1 MNGHAIGEGKGAR
14 KKESAEIA
22 ANQAI
27 EVLSKCESLLLYTI
41 AQIVSG
47 ERFESVRAL
56 NRVSYAAH
64 FKDYIERN
72 ELQERIKFKR
82 SSTGEAHLSDWIV
95 QIYRKFYP
103 SISSSSEINRFV

>member
-1 MNGHAIGEGKGAR
+1 M
-14 KKESAEIA
+14 KESAEIA
-22 ANQAI
+22 ARQAI
-27 EVLSKCESLLLYTI
+27 EVLSKCESRLLYII

-82 SSTGEAHLSDWIV
+82 SSEGEAHLSVWVV

-103 SISSSSEINRFV
+103 GISSSSEINRFV